1 MSNVMAKGR
10 YPIPLRK
17 SSALLSKKPSEYTML
32 IPFGDVQHQ
41 FVYGFRL
48 SQTAPQR
55 CFGFY
60 RLVSSDAANGSQS
73 KISVDMIPSSI
84 PWSIIIFG
92 IDDPLGIHYVEIHP
106 CDPYCWIVGSNIW
119 GCP

>member
-41 FVYGFRL
+41 FVDGFRL

-73 KISVDMIPSSI
+73 KISVDIRQ
-84 PWSIIIFG
+84 
-92 IDDPLGIHYVEIHP
+92 
-106 CDPYCWIVGSNIW
+106 
-119 GCP
+119 